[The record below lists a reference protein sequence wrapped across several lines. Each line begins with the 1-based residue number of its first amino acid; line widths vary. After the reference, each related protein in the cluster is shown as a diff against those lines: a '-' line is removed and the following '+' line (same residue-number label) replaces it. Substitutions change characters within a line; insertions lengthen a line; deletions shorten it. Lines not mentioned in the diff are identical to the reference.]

1 MTFVSDLEPT
11 ALWTY
16 FDQIL
21 TIPRASKEEDRIRDW
36 VLGIADRLG
45 LEHQVDGTG
54 NVVVRKPA
62 SPGREGAATTILQAH
77 LDMVTEKNSDVDFD
91 FATDA
96 IRPVLDG
103 EHLTADGT
111 TLGSD
116 NGIGVAAMLAVM
128 EADDL
133 DHGPLEFLFTVDE
146 ETGLTGAQ
154 GLDPSLLQGRQ
165 LINLDSEEEGALTV
179 GCAGGADTHLT
190 LPLDAGPVPSGSGAL
205 TVKLSGLNGGHS
217 GIDIHLQRGNAV
229 QLLARIIRAAGLPG
243 ALVRLQGGDKHNA
256 IPREAWATAVLPVE
270 AAADFTERVTA
281 RFEAVR
287 AEYAGPEPGMRL
299 QVDEAPL
306 PESVWTAETTARVL
320 DLVVALPH
328 GVVAMS
334 NDIPGLVETSTNLAA
349 VKCDDGE
356 LKILTSSRSSVASAM
371 DWIRGKI
378 EAVAAL
384 AGAAAH
390 HENGYPGWKPDMD
403 SPLLAVVQGLHER
416 VLGEAPHVEAV
427 HAGLECGLIGEMVPG
442 MDMISFGPQIEFPH
456 SPGERVKVDSVKRF
470 YRLLTETLKE
480 LASPG
485 SDPR

>member
-21 TIPRASKEEDRIRDW
+21 TIPRPSKDEERIRGW
-36 VLGIADRLG
+36 VLGIADRLE
-45 LEHQVDGTG
+45 LEHQVDATG
-54 NVVVRKPA
+54 NVIVRKPA
-62 SPGREGAATTILQAH
+62 SPGREGAATTVLQAH

-96 IRPVLDG
+96 IRPVMDG
-103 EHLTADGT
+103 EYLTADGT

-154 GLDPSLLQGRQ
+154 GLDPDLLRGRQ

-179 GCAGGADTHLT
+179 GCAGGADTHIT
-190 LPLDAGPVPSGSGAL
+190 LALESVPAPSGSRACA
-205 TVKLSGLNGGHS
+205 VKLHGLNGGHS
-217 GIDIHLQRGNAV
+217 GIDIHVQRGNAV
-229 QLLARIIRAAGLPG
+229 QLLARILRAADLPG
-243 ALVRLQGGDKHNA
+243 ALARLEGGDKHNA
-256 IPREAWATAVLPVE
+256 IPREAWATVVLPESE
-270 AAADFTERVTA
+270 ADAALERIRVG
-281 RFEAVR
+281 FEAVR
-287 AEYAGPEPGMRL
+287 AEFAGPEPGMLLRI
-299 QVDEAPL
+299 DDAPM
-306 PESVWTAETTARVL
+306 PDAVWSSECGAQVL

-349 VKCDDGE
+349 VKCGDTE
-356 LKILTSSRSSVASAM
+356 LKILTSSRSSVASGM

-378 EAVAAL
+378 GAVAAL
-384 AGAAAH
+384 AGATVEEH
-390 HENGYPGWKPDMD
+390 DGYPGWKPDLN
-403 SPLLAVVQGLHER
+403 SRLLAVVRGVHER
-416 VLGEAPHVEAV
+416 VLGTEPEVEAI

-456 SPGERVKVDSVKRF
+456 SPGERVKVDSVERF
-470 YRLLTETLKE
+470 YRLLTGTLKE
-480 LASPG
+480 LAS
-485 SDPR
+485 